1 MIPQGMLPS
10 TYRTQKEH
18 RSYTS
23 IPLLISGIRLPSDL
37 SFRDERLRTF
47 ANCYIYG
54 LGQRVLKI
62 DLDVLPRETGVDQEM
77 DRQIVE
83 SVLETEVDGD
93 FEEVTHFYLRIKD
106 NYQVFDVRQKVDS
119 LVKLLNALGLVPRND
134 ADFLDLTKQMEIS
147 NIAIYCTQEYFNLK
161 SQMTEQQQETL
172 IKTLRGNLMR
182 IQKYIPVNYGSG
194 QRYLPVDIDKG

>member
-1 MIPQGMLPS
+1 
-10 TYRTQKEH
+10 
-18 RSYTS
+18 
-23 IPLLISGIRLPSDL
+23 
-37 SFRDERLRTF
+37 
-47 ANCYIYG
+47 
-54 LGQRVLKI
+54 
-62 DLDVLPRETGVDQEM
+62 M

-161 SQMTEQQQETL
+161 S
-172 IKTLRGNLMR
+172 
-182 IQKYIPVNYGSG
+182 
-194 QRYLPVDIDKG
+194 